1 MITGDDMKA
10 GRVTRARKLLAFLC
24 VAAAGASTIPIA
36 AGATYVLVP
45 MDDAQADHLRAYGIC
60 YEALLR
66 GARAEWLLNYRGG
79 SFLLADFEGLAELC
93 LERGVTAEYVADP
106 GPIYAVIE
114 ANNMEAVPLTK
125 APRVALYAPANEEM
139 WDDAVMLA
147 LDYAH
152 IPYDV
157 IWNDVVLTGGLYQY
171 DWLHL
176 HHEDFTGQFGK
187 FYGSFSGTPW
197 YDAMEAQY
205 RAEAAA
211 AGYPS
216 VAAYMAAAAEAVER
230 YVAGGGFLFAMCAAA
245 DTLDIALAARDV
257 DVVAEV
263 FDDTPVDPR
272 ANERLDYERT
282 LAFTDFEVFPNP
294 YLYEYSDI
302 DTPRSISPAT
312 DPFDPGSFTL
322 FEFSAK
328 ADTVPTILTQNHR
341 SRITEFMGQT
351 TAFTRKTVKKS
362 VVVLATVDGYEEA
375 KYVYGNHGEGFFSFL
390 GGHDP
395 EDFQHFI
402 GELPTDLRFH
412 KNSPGYRLI
421 LNNIL
426 FPAARREELKT

>member
-1 MITGDDMKA
+1 MSTGDAVKT
-10 GRVTRARKLLAFLC
+10 GRGIQVRKLFVVLC
-24 VAAAGASTIPIA
+24 VAAAATLTYPAATGAAYLLI
-36 AGATYVLVP
+36 P

-66 GARAEWLLNYRGG
+66 GARVEWLLNYRGG
-79 SFLLADFEGLAELC
+79 SFLVADFEGLPELC

-114 ANNMEAVPLTK
+114 AGNMEAVPLTK
-125 APRVALYAPANEEM
+125 APRVALYAPADEEM

-147 LDYAH
+147 LDYAY

-157 IWNDVVLTGGLYQY
+157 IWNDVVLTGGLYHY
-171 DWLHL
+171 DWVHL

-197 YDAMEAQY
+197 YEALEAQY

-216 VAAYMAAAAEAVER
+216 VAAYMGAAAEAVER
-230 YVAGGGFLFAMCAAA
+230 FVAGGGFLFAMCAAA

-263 FDDTPVDPR
+263 FDGTPVD
-272 ANERLDYERT
+272 ADASERLDYGRT
-282 LAFTDFEVFPNP
+282 LAFTDFAVLPSP

-302 DTPRSISPAT
+302 DTPRSISPAA
-312 DPFDPGSFTL
+312 DPLNPGSFTL

-351 TAFTRKTVKKS
+351 TAFTRETVKKS
-362 VVVLATVDGYEEA
+362 VVILATVDGYEEA